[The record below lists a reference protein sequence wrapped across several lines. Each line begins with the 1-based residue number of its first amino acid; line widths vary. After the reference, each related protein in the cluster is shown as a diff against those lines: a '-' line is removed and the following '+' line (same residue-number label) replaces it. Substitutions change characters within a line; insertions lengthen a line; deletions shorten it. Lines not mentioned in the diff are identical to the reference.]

1 MNEQQGRY
9 VLRDMTTD
17 DLRLVFEWRNQERIR
32 NAMYTDHV
40 ISWDEHTQWFARV
53 SSDPSN
59 RQLVFEVDGRP
70 VGVVSFTD
78 IDVVNQRA
86 RWGFYL
92 GESDVARG
100 TGSRM
105 EFLALNFAFD
115 TLELRRLSC
124 EVFVFNDKVTK
135 LHGKFGFVEE
145 GRLREH
151 NLKAGVFEDVV
162 LLGMLKDEWLSRRDK
177 MHDILFAEPGG

>member
-9 VLRDMTTD
+9 VLRDMTAD

-40 ISWDEHTQWFARV
+40 ISWEEHTEWFARV

-59 RQLVFEVDGRP
+59 RQLVFQVDGRP
-70 VGVVSFTD
+70 VGVVSFAD
-78 IDVVNQRA
+78 IDMVNQRA
-86 RWGFYL
+86 HWGLYL
-92 GESDVARG
+92 GESDAAPS

-105 EFLALNFAFD
+105 GYLALDFAFED
-115 TLELRRLSC
+115 LDLHKLSC
-124 EVFVFNDKVTK
+124 EVFLFNHKATRMYRQ
-135 LHGKFGFVEE
+135 LGFTEE
-145 GRLREH
+145 GHLREH
-151 NLKAGVFEDVV
+151 NLKNGLYEDVV
-162 LLGMLKDEWLSRRDK
+162 VLGILKAEWLSRRDK